1 MTRDMEIISLG
12 NELLIGK
19 VLNTNAQWLA
29 KRATNLGIT
38 VKRVT
43 VVRDDVD
50 ETARAIRETLKRK
63 PQFIVTTG
71 GLGPTF
77 DDKTLESIAK
87 ALKRKLEVNQVAL
100 EMVKEKYQTYA
111 SKRGSNSVE
120 LTQPRVKMAT
130 IPENA
135 TPIPNPVGAAP
146 AVRIDLEGNGVAFS
160 GIVA

>member
-1 MTRDMEIISLG
+1 MTRDMEIISVG

-19 VLNTNAQWLA
+19 VPNTNVQWLA
-29 KRATNLGIT
+29 KRATTLGIT

-43 VVRDDVD
+43 VIPDDVD

-63 PQFIVTTG
+63 PQFVVTTG

-87 ALKRKLEVNQVAL
+87 ALKRRLKVNQVAL

-111 SKRGSNSVE
+111 GKKGSNSCAE
-120 LTQPRVKMAT
+120 PT
-130 IPENA
+130 
-135 TPIPNPVGAAP
+135 
-146 AVRIDLEGNGVAFS
+146 
-160 GIVA
+160 